1 MPFTVIAIALAA
13 ANGQAASAAP
23 PERPQLICREGGP
36 AATGTRRRVGKR
48 CKTAEEW
55 AKEDAELDR
64 IPPTLRITKGQEDG
78 RPVQSPQ

>member
-1 MPFTVIAIALAA
+1 MPLTVIAIALAA
-13 ANGQAASAAP
+13 ANAQAAPAAP
-23 PERPQLICREGGP
+23 PEKPQLICREGQ
-36 AATGTRRRVGKR
+36 AVTGTRRRVGKR

-55 AKEDAELDR
+55 QKEDAELDR